1 MSRLE
6 ILMYA
11 VLVFAV
17 IVLVALFVARIVWA
31 SSRRIHYW
39 RERRNQPDEVAS
51 LRAERDQLKAEHAM
65 LARRLELRLREL
77 QERFVRQEAD
87 VSRARN
93 RVGVLM
99 EKLDAAAKVIEER
112 DAQIA
117 TLKEMAAALEADL
130 EKRTR
135 ALHDLKD
142 ALRAEKDKNAQLD
155 GEARALAAKLADR
168 ERQLAILR
176 EEIAMSASADAALA
190 SSGSLAEVTASGA
203 AVDAQERLARKIEE
217 LNRMARQLESQR
229 AELLKPGETLLDRVR
244 PDLPDVSGVQETAP
258 EAAGEDE
265 KGPGKAEARAKDKKD
280 KKPGRKRK
288 GGRAGP
294 EEKAASGESRVLAR
308 KMKTAEDVSQQLSKE
323 LEDLDELWQ
332 SKLDSLKVIDK
343 ALETGKKKS
352 GAKKALKAARKAGK
366 AGKVKKTPVN
376 FPAKAKK
383 GKMAQQA
390 NGGREAGK
398 EGRNVVSL
406 AARIRALKEQTR

>member
-11 VLVFAV
+11 VLALAV

-93 RVGVLM
+93 RVGVLV

-142 ALRAEKDKNAQLD
+142 ALRSEKDKSAQLET
-155 GEARALAAKLADR
+155 EARALAAKLADR

-176 EEIAMSASADAALA
+176 EEISMSASADAALA
-190 SSGSLAEVTASGA
+190 SSGSLADVTASGA
-203 AVDAQERLARKIEE
+203 ALDAQERLARKIEE
-217 LNRMARQLESQR
+217 LNKMARQLESQR
-229 AELLKPGETLLDRVR
+229 AELLKPKETLLDRVR
-244 PDLPDVSGVQETAP
+244 PDLPAAEAVHREAP
-258 EAAGEDE
+258 EAAGKDE
-265 KGPGKAEARAKDKKD
+265 KGPGKAQAGARDGKQRGKKAKGKNGRDKKG
-280 KKPGRKRK
+280 KQETG
-288 GGRAGP
+288 
-294 EEKAASGESRVLAR
+294 GESRALAR
-308 KMKTAEDVSQQLSKE
+308 KMMVTEDVSQQLSKE

-343 ALETGKKKS
+343 ALETGPKAN
-352 GAKKALKAARKAGK
+352 GKKAAKAVRKPRK
-366 AGKVKKTPVN
+366 IKKTPVS
-376 FPAKAKK
+376 FPGKALKTAAGKTGGEDKGKK
-383 GKMAQQA
+383 GP
-390 NGGREAGK
+390 
-398 EGRNVVSL
+398 NVVSL

>member
-11 VLVFAV
+11 VLALAV

-93 RVGVLM
+93 RVGVLV

-142 ALRAEKDKNAQLD
+142 ALRSEKDKSAQLET
-155 GEARALAAKLADR
+155 EARALAAKLADR

-176 EEIAMSASADAALA
+176 EEISMSASADAALA
-190 SSGSLAEVTASGA
+190 SSGSLADVTASGA
-203 AVDAQERLARKIEE
+203 ALDAQERLARKIEE
-217 LNRMARQLESQR
+217 LNKMARQLESQR
-229 AELLKPGETLLDRVR
+229 AELLKPKETLLDRVR
-244 PDLPDVSGVQETAP
+244 PDLPAAEAVQKEAP
-258 EAAGEDE
+258 EAAGKDE
-265 KGPGKAEARAKDKKD
+265 KGPGKAQAGARDGKQRGKKVKDKKG
-280 KKPGRKRK
+280 KQETG
-288 GGRAGP
+288 
-294 EEKAASGESRVLAR
+294 GESRALAR
-308 KMKTAEDVSQQLSKE
+308 KMMVTEDVSQQLSKE

-343 ALETGKKKS
+343 ALETGPKAN
-352 GAKKALKAARKAGK
+352 GKKAAKAVRKPRK
-366 AGKVKKTPVN
+366 IKKTPVS
-376 FPAKAKK
+376 FPGKALKTAAGKTGGEDKGKK
-383 GKMAQQA
+383 GP
-390 NGGREAGK
+390 
-398 EGRNVVSL
+398 NVVSL